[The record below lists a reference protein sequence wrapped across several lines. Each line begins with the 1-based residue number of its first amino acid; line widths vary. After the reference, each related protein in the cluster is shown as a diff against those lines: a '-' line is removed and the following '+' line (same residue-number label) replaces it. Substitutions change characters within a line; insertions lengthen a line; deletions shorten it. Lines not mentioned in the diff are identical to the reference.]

1 MIGRITVCLLILVG
15 ILISNAASAAVYH
28 DSVLTNGKF
37 DDDLLGWTG
46 SNVSSANLGDQYA
59 LDGQFVTLGQMDQT
73 QSISQTLTIDDTVG
87 QATLSFYYRL
97 YTDDT
102 ANDYLEAEFTRA
114 DTGKVLISERI
125 PASRGD
131 EYEWTKVTV
140 DASRIAGKTVILT
153 LKVVNNASAFTF
165 VDIDTIRL
173 NIYSNGELAGTVQ
186 AADTSAVR
194 NATVTIR
201 QHNGTKVW
209 TGETNRNGK
218 FTASLAGKSKKYQV
232 TVKKNGQVIR
242 QAVRVQWAERTHKTF
257 TLSL

>member
-1 MIGRITVCLLILVG
+1 MIGRIAVCLLILAG
-15 ILISNAASAAVYH
+15 IVVSNQASADVYH

-37 DDDLLGWTG
+37 DDDLFGWTG
-46 SNVSSANLGDQYA
+46 SNVSTANLGDQYA
-59 LDGQFVTLGQMDQT
+59 LDGQFITLGQINQT
-73 QSISQTLTIDDTVG
+73 QSISQTLSIDDSVG

-102 ANDYLEAEFTRA
+102 ANDYLLAEFKRA
-114 DTGKVLISERI
+114 DTGKVLVSEVI

-131 EYEWTKVTV
+131 EYDWTKVTV
-140 DASRIAGKTVILT
+140 DASRIAGKTVTLT
-153 LKVVNNASAFTF
+153 LSVVNNASAFTF
-165 VDIDTIRL
+165 VDLDTIRL
-173 NIYSNGELAGTVQ
+173 NVYSDGELKGTVRTTDL
-186 AADTSAVR
+186 AAVR

-218 FTASLAGKSKKYQV
+218 FTVSLPGRSKTYSVKI
-232 TVKKNGQVIR
+232 KKNGSVLNQT
-242 QAVRVQWAERTHKTF
+242 VRINWAERTTKTF